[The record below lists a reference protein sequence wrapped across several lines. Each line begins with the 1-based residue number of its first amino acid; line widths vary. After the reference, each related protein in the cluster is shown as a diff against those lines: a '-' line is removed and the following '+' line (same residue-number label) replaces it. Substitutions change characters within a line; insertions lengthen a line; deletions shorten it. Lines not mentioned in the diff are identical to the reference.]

1 MVTFGQF
8 RMERWLC
15 VRCDYRKNILK
26 TVTEA
31 KGKYKD
37 VQFTD
42 SDLESFMSIL
52 KMKNVN
58 EL

>member
-1 MVTFGQF
+1 
-8 RMERWLC
+8 MERWLC